1 MSNYEQW
8 FFRYHPIASLSLSMT
23 PYIESLAV
31 VQGKLPLSHYH
42 WQRLQRFCQ
51 WQSLN
56 FSITPLL
63 PSIYDAIQ
71 NFSYAKLRIA
81 LYWTT
86 KTPYVQIRCS
96 AINPCFQEKT
106 LQVCFLKERPPL
118 PFLPFKY
125 LQYHFFKRYLPK
137 TCSFP
142 QALWVYRDRV
152 VETSYANIF
161 YVLNG
166 VLYTIPLSD
175 GCVDGV
181 FRRFLMEHLSI
192 SLRSLKLDELAFCE
206 TFFITNAVRG
216 IQAVKTIDYGGK
228 IFHYPSCYEVMPVL
242 RVIQQRFLSA
252 QLPLIHQQ
260 TTGNSDV

>member
-31 VQGKLPLSHYH
+31 IQGKLPLSPYH

-51 WQSLN
+51 WQSLD
-56 FSITPLL
+56 FSIIPLL
-63 PSIYDAIQ
+63 PSIYAAIQ

-86 KTPYVQIRCS
+86 KTPYVQVHCS
-96 AINPCFQEKT
+96 AIKPCYQSKT
-106 LQVCFLKERPPL
+106 LHVCFLKERPPL

-125 LQYHFFKRYLPK
+125 LQYRFFSRYLPK
-137 TCSFP
+137 EVAFP
-142 QALWVYRDRV
+142 QALWVYQDHII
-152 VETSYANIF
+152 ETSYANVF

-166 VLYTIPLSD
+166 NLYTIPLRD

-181 FRRFLMEHLSI
+181 FRRYLMEHLSI

-216 IQAVKTIDYGGK
+216 IQAVEAIYYGDRV
-228 IFHYPSCYEVMPVL
+228 FRYRSCYEVVPFL
-242 RVIQQRFLSA
+242 KRVQEGFLSA
-252 QLPLIHQQ
+252 QLPLVHQQ
-260 TTGNSDV
+260 AASNSDV